1 MAGVTNRGK
10 KVILNAYFTADTTD
24 EPAAFKLLLV
34 TSAVAPDADQ
44 SVLSGLTEVA
54 NGNGYTTGGE
64 AVARAAGAGGFDVI
78 TQVDASDHALI
89 QLDDVVWT
97 ASSGPIPVSGDPP
110 RWACL
115 MDDAATPNVI
125 AFFDLVSDR
134 TVSDTQTLTLQNCE
148 IRFNET

>member
-10 KVILNAYFTADTTD
+10 KVIMGTYFQADATD
-24 EPAAFKLLLV
+24 TPVQFKLLLV
-34 TSAVAPDADQ
+34 TSAVAPGPDQ

-54 NGNGYTTGGE
+54 SGNGYTTGGE
-64 AVARAAGAGGFDVI
+64 VITRNSTGFDVI

-89 QLDDVVWT
+89 QIKDVVWT
-97 ASSGPIPVSGDPP
+97 ASGGAIPASGDPP
-110 RWACL
+110 RYACL
-115 MDDAATPNVI
+115 MDDDATPNLV

-134 TVSDTQTLTLQNCE
+134 TVSDTQTLTLQDCE

>member
-10 KVILNAYFTADTTD
+10 KVILNTYFAADATD
-24 EPAAFKLLLV
+24 EPVAFKMLLV

-44 SVLSGLTEVA
+44 SILSGLTEVA

-64 AVARAAGAGGFDVI
+64 TVARNGTDFDVI

-89 QLDDVVWT
+89 QIIDIVWT
-97 ASSGPIPVSGDPP
+97 ASSGPIPTSGGAP
-110 RWACL
+110 RYACL
-115 MDDAATPNVI
+115 MDDAATPNLI

-134 TVSDTQTLTLQNCE
+134 TVSDTQTLTLQDCE
-148 IRFNET
+148 IRLNET

>member
-24 EPAAFKLLLV
+24 EPLDFDMVLV
-34 TSAVAPDADQ
+34 TSAVAPDADR
-44 SVLSGLTEVA
+44 STLAGLTEVA
-54 NGNGYTTGGE
+54 SGNGYTTGGINVTRD
-64 AVARAAGAGGFDVI
+64 ATGFDVI

-89 QLDDVVWT
+89 QIKDLVWT
-97 ASSGPIPVSGDPP
+97 AATGPIPASGSPP
-110 RWACL
+110 RYACL
-115 MDDAATPNVI
+115 MDDAATPNLI

-134 TVSDTQTLTLQNCE
+134 TVSDTQTLTLQDCE